1 MQHDGPMQSRS
12 NPRVPV
18 DYEVS
23 FVTDECSGKG
33 LLKNL
38 TIGGSEMESAVPLAV
53 GMSLRLL
60 VQASGARPP
69 IVISVGIIRWQQGN
83 RYGVEFIRFEGDAKQ
98 QLEDMLN
105 QRDGS
110 SIN

>member
-1 MQHDGPMQSRS
+1 MQYDGPMHPRS

-23 FVTDECSGKG
+23 FVTGECSGKG
-33 LLKNL
+33 VLRNL
-38 TIGGSEMESAVPLAV
+38 TIGGSEMESEVPLAV
-53 GMSLRLL
+53 GMPLCLMMR
-60 VQASGARPP
+60 ASGARPP
-69 IVISVGIIRWQQGN
+69 IVISLGIIRWRHGN
-83 RYGVEFIRFEGDAKQ
+83 RYGVEFIRFEGNAKQ

-110 SIN
+110 SID